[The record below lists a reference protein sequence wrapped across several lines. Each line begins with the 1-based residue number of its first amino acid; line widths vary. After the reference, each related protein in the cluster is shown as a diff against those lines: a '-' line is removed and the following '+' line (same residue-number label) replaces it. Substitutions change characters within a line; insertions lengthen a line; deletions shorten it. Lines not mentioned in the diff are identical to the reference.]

1 MSEWCLLIVV
11 IALRINF
18 ILASSNEKASEEKRA
33 FAQWVQEFNVVY
45 DDNDK
50 ETVKISKT
58 SK

>member
-1 MSEWCLLIVV
+1 MSEWFLLIVV

-18 ILASSNEKASEEKRA
+18 ILATNEKASEDKRA
-33 FAQWVQEFNVVY
+33 FTQWVQEFNVVY